1 MTACPRDTPI
11 NGPATRLPGEG
22 GLLWLSQLLLVGSQR
37 GNRAY
42 TPLAAQQTFDRLPV
56 SSSGGGVHHPG
67 HQGGQ
72 LPVPADRHFMTLR
85 NGNDTPQL

>member
-1 MTACPRDTPI
+1 
-11 NGPATRLPGEG
+11 
-22 GLLWLSQLLLVGSQR
+22 LLWLSQLPLGGSQQ
-37 GNRAY
+37 GNRTS
-42 TPLAAQQTFDRLPV
+42 TPLAAQQTFDRLPGELV
-56 SSSGGGVHHPG
+56 GGRVHHPG